1 VATPPQPIDVL
12 ANRYGP
18 HRNYAPPGGWGD
30 AARRRPDR
38 LVKTHC
44 SFCGMQCGIQL
55 RVRDNQVVGFEPW
68 EEFPFNHGMLCPKG
82 VKRYLQGAHPDR
94 LQTCLRRTDAGFV
107 PMTYEDALNE
117 TARRL
122 SEIRNKYGPDAIAI
136 YGGASMVTEKA
147 YVLGKFARVA
157 LGTKH
162 IDYNGRLCMVSAGTA
177 YKLTFGIDRAT
188 NPWPDLAEADV
199 VLIAGSNTAEC
210 APITTYYLWQCRER
224 GGRLIVVDP
233 RMTPITRNAD
243 LYLPVRPGTDLALFL
258 AMLHVIVRDGLVKED
273 FVAQRTTGWDAV
285 KASVQPWTPE
295 RAAEVT
301 GVRPQDIVTAAHW
314 IGGTNK
320 AMGLHARG
328 IEHHS
333 KGVENCL
340 AMLNLFLATGNV
352 GREGAGCMMITGQG
366 NGQGGREHGQKCDQL
381 PGMRDIRD
389 PEARRYIASV
399 WGVPEDSIP
408 GPGKTAVEIME
419 AIHRGEIKALFSMC
433 FNPLVSLPD
442 ANFTREALSKLE
454 FFGII
459 DFFLCETAHYADVVF
474 AGSLQEE
481 DEGIICSAEGR
492 VQKINKAVDPPGDA
506 RSDAL
511 IICDLARKLGRG
523 EHFDYPGGTRDIYEE
538 LRVASRGGIADYYGI
553 TWDRIEKE
561 LGVFWPCPS
570 LDHPGT
576 PRLFADG
583 RFGHAD
589 GKAHMQVTEW
599 RENGDPLD
607 AEFPLLLT
615 TGRVV
620 AHYLSGTQTRRI
632 GPLVDQYPE
641 PKLEIHPSLAKQHG
655 IGDGDWVRVTTRRA
669 SAVHQAT
676 VVRTIRPDTVFIPYH
691 WPGPRSAN
699 LLTHRTLDPR
709 SKIPEFKVSACR
721 IEKTAAPPELPAWR
735 REETGWGA
743 PAHGDQESD
752 IPRSDRQ
759 ASAGGESPQAT
770 ASAQRGGERWRG
782 PHRAE

>member
-1 VATPPQPIDVL
+1 VAQPPQSIDRL
-12 ANRYGP
+12 AARYGP
-18 HRNYAPPGGWGD
+18 HRNYEPPGGWDD
-30 AARRRPDR
+30 AVRRRPDR

-55 RVRDNQVVGFEPW
+55 KVAGEKVVGFEPW

-82 VKRYLQGAHPDR
+82 VKRYLQGDHPDR
-94 LQTCLRRTDAGFV
+94 LLSCLRRTDAGFE
-107 PMTYEDALNE
+107 PMAYPDAVAE

-122 SEIRNKYGPDAIAI
+122 TAIREKYGPDAIAV

-147 YVLGKFARVA
+147 YVLGKFARIA
-157 LGTKH
+157 LGTRH

-177 YKLTFGIDRAT
+177 YKLTFGVDRAT
-188 NPWPDLAEADV
+188 NPWPDLAQADV
-199 VLIAGSNTAEC
+199 ILVAGSNTAEC

-224 GGRLIVVDP
+224 GGRIIVVDP
-233 RMTPITRNAD
+233 RMTPISRNAD

-258 AMLHVIVRDGLVKED
+258 GMLHVIVREGLVRRD
-273 FVAQRTTGWDAV
+273 FVDARTIGFEAV
-285 KASVQPWTPE
+285 EASVAEWTPE
-295 RAAEVT
+295 RAAEIT
-301 GVRPQDIVTAAHW
+301 GVRPTDIETAARW
-314 IGGTNK
+314 IGGTDR

-328 IEHHS
+328 IEHQS

-340 AMLNLFLATGNV
+340 AMLNLFLATGNI

-381 PGMRDIRD
+381 PGMRSITD

-399 WGVPEDSIP
+399 WGVPEESLP
-408 GPGKTAVEIME
+408 GPGLSAVEIME
-419 AIHRGEIKALFSMC
+419 AIHRGEIKALLSMC

-442 ANFTREALSKLE
+442 AGFTREALSKLE

-459 DFFLCETAHYADVVF
+459 DFFLCETAHHADIVF

-511 IICDLARKLGRG
+511 IICDLARALGRG
-523 EHFDYPGGTRDIYEE
+523 EFFDYPQGTRDIYEE
-538 LRVASRGGIADYYGI
+538 LRVASRGGLADYYGI
-553 TWDRIEKE
+553 TWERIEAE
-561 LGVFWPCPS
+561 MGVFWPCPS

-583 RFGHAD
+583 RFSHPD
-589 GKAHMQVTEW
+589 GKAHMQVTAW
-599 RENGDPLD
+599 REPGDPLD
-607 AEFPLLLT
+607 EHYPVLLT

-620 AHYLSGTQTRRI
+620 SQYLSGTQTRRI
-632 GPLVDQYPE
+632 GPLVDPYPE
-641 PKLEIHPSLAKQHG
+641 PKLEIHPTLAAAHG
-655 IGDGDWVRVTTRRA
+655 IADGDWVEVTTRRA
-669 SAVHQAT
+669 SMIIQAM

-691 WPGPRSAN
+691 WPGQRSAN
-699 LLTHRTLDPR
+699 RLTHRTIDPR

-721 IEKTAAPPELPAWR
+721 IARTAPPADLDAWR
-735 REETGWGA
+735 RQETGWGA
-743 PAHGDQESD
+743 PAQT
-752 IPRSDRQ
+752 
-759 ASAGGESPQAT
+759 GEG
-770 ASAQRGGERWRG
+770 RR
-782 PHRAE
+782 

>member
-1 VATPPQPIDVL
+1 MAKPPLSVERL
-12 ANRYGP
+12 ADAFGP
-18 HRNYAPPGGWGD
+18 HRNYAPPGGWAGG
-30 AARRRPDR
+30 ARRAPET

-55 RVRDNQVVGFEPW
+55 KVRDNQVVGFEPW

-82 VKRYLQGAHPDR
+82 VKRYLQGAHRDR
-94 LQTCLRRTDAGFV
+94 LQQCLRRTDAGFV
-107 PMTYEDALNE
+107 PISYEQALDE

-122 SEIRNKYGPDAIAI
+122 IAIRDTHGPDAIAV

-162 IDYNGRLCMVSAGTA
+162 IDYNGRLCMVSAGVA
-177 YKLTFGIDRAT
+177 YKTAFGIDRAT
-188 NPWPDLAEADV
+188 NPWPDLAAADV

-224 GGRLIVVDP
+224 GGRLIVMDP
-233 RMTPITRNAD
+233 RMTPISRNAD
-243 LYLPVRPGTDLALFL
+243 LFLPVRPGTDLAVFL
-258 AMLHVIVRDGLVKED
+258 AMLHVMVKDGLVRET
-273 FVAQRTTGWDAV
+273 FVAARTTGFDAV
-285 KASVQPWTPE
+285 RASVDAWTPL
-295 RAAEVT
+295 RAAGIS
-301 GVRPQDIVTAAHW
+301 GVRPDDIVKAAHW
-314 IGGTNK
+314 IGESDR
-320 AMGLHARG
+320 AMGIHARG

-381 PGMRDIRD
+381 PGARSIAD
-389 PEARRYIASV
+389 PEARRYIAAV
-399 WGVPEDSIP
+399 WGVPEESLP
-408 GPGKTAVEIME
+408 QAGKSAVEIME

-442 ANFTREALSKLE
+442 ARFTHEALSKLE

-459 DFFLCETAHYADVVF
+459 DFFLSETAHYADVVF

-481 DEGIICSAEGR
+481 DEGVICSAEGR

-506 RSDAL
+506 RSDAV

-523 EHFDYPGGTRDIYEE
+523 ELFAYPGGTRDIYEE

-553 TWDRIEKE
+553 TWERIEKE

-583 RFGHAD
+583 RFAHAD
-589 GKAHMQVTEW
+589 GRAHMQVTDW
-599 RENGDPLD
+599 RESGDPID
-607 AEFPLLLT
+607 ADFPVFLT

-620 AHYLSGTQTRRI
+620 SHYLSGTQTRRI
-632 GPLVDQYPE
+632 GPLVDQCPE
-641 PKLEIHPSLAKQHG
+641 PRLEIHPDLADG
-655 IGDGDWVRVTTRRA
+655 LGVADGDWVKVSTRRA
-669 SAVHQAT
+669 SVIVQAM

-691 WPGPRSAN
+691 WPGQRSAN
-699 LLTHRTLDPR
+699 RLTHRTIDPR

-721 IEKTAAPPELPAWR
+721 LERAGAPAAADLASWR
-735 REETGWGA
+735 RDETGWGA
-743 PAHGDQESD
+743 PEQGAQRSD
-752 IPRSDRQ
+752 I
-759 ASAGGESPQAT
+759 E
-770 ASAQRGGERWRG
+770 RGAR
-782 PHRAE
+782 